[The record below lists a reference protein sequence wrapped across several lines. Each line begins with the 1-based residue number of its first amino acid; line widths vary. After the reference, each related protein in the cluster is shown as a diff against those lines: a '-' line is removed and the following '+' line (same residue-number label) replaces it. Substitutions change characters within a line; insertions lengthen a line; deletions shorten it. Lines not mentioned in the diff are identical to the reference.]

1 MLVKFGNWIFHY
13 RNFLFP
19 VFYLTL
25 FIPTPHLFA
34 DTRISLTIGAII
46 IFLGMFTRS
55 VTIGLV
61 YIQRGGKNRRIHA
74 SNLVTEG
81 IYSVCRNPMYLGNL
95 LLLLGFGIF
104 ANSVLY
110 LAIMFPI
117 FGLIYLGIIKAEEA
131 FLTNEFGDEYV
142 AYKKKTFAIIPKLGG
157 LGKAFSGYEFNFTRV
172 VIREY
177 NSLFIYFSGILLLAY
192 HQQVMSLQTSAIL
205 LVIFLVVYLVVKVL
219 KRKKI
224 LVAN

>member
-25 FIPTPHLFA
+25 FIPSPQLFA
-34 DTRISLTIGAII
+34 DNTISLSIGAII

-61 YIQRGGKNRRIHA
+61 YIVRGGKNRRIHA

-110 LAIMFPI
+110 MAIMFPV
-117 FGLIYLGIIKAEEA
+117 FALIYLGIIKAEEA
-131 FLTNEFGDEYV
+131 FLINEFGEEYV

-157 LGKAFSGYEFNFTRV
+157 LGKAFAGYKFNFTRV

-177 NSLFIYFSGILLLAY
+177 NSLFIYACGILLLSY
-192 HQQVMSLQTSAIL
+192 HQKVMSLQASAIL
-205 LVIFLVVYLVVKVL
+205 LIIFLVVYLVVKVL
-219 KRKKI
+219 KRKRI
-224 LVAN
+224 LKAS

>member
-25 FIPTPHLFA
+25 FIPSPHLFS
-34 DTRISLTIGAII
+34 DHTISLTIGAII

-61 YIQRGGKNRRIHA
+61 YIQRGGRNRRIHA
-74 SNLVTEG
+74 SKLVTEG

-110 LAIMFPI
+110 LAIMFPV
-117 FGLIYLGIIKAEEA
+117 FGFIYLGIIKAEEA
-131 FLTNEFGDEYV
+131 FLTNEFGEEYV
-142 AYKKKTFAIIPKLGG
+142 EYRKKTFAIIPKLRG
-157 LGKAFSGYEFNFTRV
+157 LGKIFANYKFNFTRV

-177 NSLFIYFSGILLLAY
+177 NSLFIYACGILLLCY
-192 HQQVMSLQTSAIL
+192 YQQVMSLQTSAVL
-205 LVIFLVVYLVVKVL
+205 LVIVLVIYLVVKVL
-219 KRKKI
+219 KRKRI
-224 LVAN
+224 LTAS